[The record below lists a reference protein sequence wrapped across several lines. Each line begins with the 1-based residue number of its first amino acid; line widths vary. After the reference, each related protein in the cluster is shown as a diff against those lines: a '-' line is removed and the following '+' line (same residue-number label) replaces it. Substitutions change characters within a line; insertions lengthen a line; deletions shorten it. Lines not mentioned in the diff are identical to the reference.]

1 MQTYGEQT
9 TTTGESDMSESHSR
23 NDLHAEI
30 TELEVELE
38 RVLALAA
45 VSQQERA
52 ALRERLRKLKTT
64 AGL

>member
-1 MQTYGEQT
+1 MP
-9 TTTGESDMSESHSR
+9 ESPPP

-45 VSQQERA
+45 VSQQERD
-52 ALRERLRKLKTT
+52 ALRERLRKLKAK
-64 AGL
+64 AGV